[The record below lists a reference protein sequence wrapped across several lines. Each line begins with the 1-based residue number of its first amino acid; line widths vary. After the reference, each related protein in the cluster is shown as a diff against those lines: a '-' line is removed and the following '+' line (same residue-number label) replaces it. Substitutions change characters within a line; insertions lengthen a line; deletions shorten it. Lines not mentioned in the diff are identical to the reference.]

1 MNAKMD
7 MPSPVLGLGLNGLR
21 FGGPFFAACVL
32 LLASMLPA
40 LAASSDCVSDDEVDQ
55 TVRIQACT
63 RIIDDATEP
72 ARNHAIAYFK
82 RGNVWAERHEYG
94 RAIADFR
101 AMIDLDP
108 NFANGYY
115 NRGVSWVFKGDYD
128 KAIADFDTAIG
139 LEPNNGDYYYNRGV
153 AHSYKGED

>member
-1 MNAKMD
+1 
-7 MPSPVLGLGLNGLR
+7 
-21 FGGPFFAACVL
+21 
-32 LLASMLPA
+32 
-40 LAASSDCVSDDEVDQ
+40 
-55 TVRIQACT
+55 
-63 RIIDDATEP
+63 
-72 ARNHAIAYFK
+72 
-82 RGNVWAERHEYG
+82 
-94 RAIADFR
+94 
-101 AMIDLDP
+101 P